1 MADVFISHSS
11 SDREFA
17 EFLQRHL
24 VSEGLT
30 VFLAP
35 LSLTPGQKWP
45 QEILN
50 ALKTSTWVFFL
61 ASRAAC
67 ESPWVQQELGAAMA
81 TQKKLVP
88 ITWDTPP
95 SELPGWIGHIQALD
109 LRGASADVITQHFAS
124 IADAIKADKAKGML
138 IGGLLVAGL
147 LFFLSKC

>member
-1 MADVFISHSS
+1 
-11 SDREFA
+11 
-17 EFLQRHL
+17 
-24 VSEGLT
+24 
-30 VFLAP
+30 
-35 LSLTPGQKWP
+35 
-45 QEILN
+45 
-50 ALKTSTWVFFL
+50 
-61 ASRAAC
+61 
-67 ESPWVQQELGAAMA
+67 MA

-147 LFFLSKC
+147 LFFLSKG